1 MKLTMPMLPLLV
13 MLPFMKAHI
22 QPMNHHRPKAATM
35 KFMPAK
41 ATNKWFS
48 DTYNEQDGLV
58 IMEMENTASDL
69 DLWVKKTNMADYKGT
84 GHLEFTGNKIT
95 NGPPTSPL
103 EYKFKINTAGEYRL
117 FLRAHKRLETDRE
130 DLSNDCFVRVAGDYT
145 AGNETNDA
153 PLDALRKDTKLFGG
167 EKDAWGLAI
176 KLDLPGGIKKDAI
189 YTFKAGETYTLTISG
204 RSKNFNIDRI
214 MFFKRDQYTY
224 GKARDAINAND
235 ESSYVDGGSNGGGS
249 GGSGS
254 GSGGSGSGGGSTDST
269 NTGGTGNPADVLSQ
283 VKAMNMITPNGDG
296 NNDTWQ
302 VENLSLIDNYEVI
315 VFNRAGQ
322 VVFRT
327 TNYTIPWDGTRQ
339 GAPLPQGVYY
349 YNLVLEHQG
358 VKEKK
363 SGFITLLR

>member
-1 MKLTMPMLPLLV
+1 MLPLLV
-13 MLPFMKAHI
+13 MLPFIKAHI
-22 QPMNHHRPKAATM
+22 QPMNHHRPKAAMM

-58 IMEMENTASDL
+58 IMEMENTSSNL

-254 GSGGSGSGGGSTDST
+254 GGGSTDST
-269 NTGGTGNPADVLSQ
+269 NTGGTGNPADVLSK

-302 VENLSLIDNYEVI
+302 IENLSLIDNYEVI

-327 TNYTIPWDGTRQ
+327 TNYTTPWDGTRQ

-349 YNLVLEHQG
+349 YNLVLEYQG